1 MRQIIVSIIV
11 LALVFSCKNRG
22 AYKVDNDGHTSKD
35 SLPQINLARQQDS
48 IKRERIFEELAD
60 TAFGQICYGVCLE
73 KYIVAINEFCKPLN
87 KGKDYDFCLAGC
99 NFKIKRAINVEDR
112 VSYLNVSELENIRN
126 EKSIET
132 LFFNKK
138 LSSVCWYTTDI
149 SSSSSSG
156 GAKKMLDLI
165 SLFEKKYG
173 EPNIKK
179 PFEFSGV
186 VAEWQ
191 TDSRKITFNYIFSSS
206 QLIISFLNKEYK
218 REIDLYIDNILN
230 KEKER
235 RLATQMQDSI
245 NNANAL

>member
-1 MRQIIVSIIV
+1 MKRVLLSIIIVAV
-11 LALVFSCKNRG
+11 CFSCNNRG
-22 AYKVDNDGHTSKD
+22 TNNLDKSNQTIED
-35 SLPQINLARQQDS
+35 SIKQLVLIRQQDS
-48 IKRERIFEELAD
+48 IERERIFAALGD
-60 TAFGQICYGVCLE
+60 TVFGQICYGVSLE
-73 KYIVAINEFCKPLN
+73 KYLVAINEFCKPLN
-87 KGKDYDFCLAGC
+87 KGKDYDFCLVGC
-99 NFKIKRAINVEDR
+99 NFKIKHAINVEDR
-112 VSYLNVSELENIRN
+112 VLYRNISELESIRN
-126 EKSIET
+126 EKSSET

-138 LSSVCWYTTDI
+138 LSSVCWYSTDI

-165 SLFEKKYG
+165 SLFENKYG

-218 REIDLYIDNILN
+218 REIDLYIDEVLK

-235 RLATQMQDSI
+235 RLTTQMQDSI

>member
-1 MRQIIVSIIV
+1 M
-11 LALVFSCKNRG
+11 
-22 AYKVDNDGHTSKD
+22 
-35 SLPQINLARQQDS
+35 
-48 IKRERIFEELAD
+48 
-60 TAFGQICYGVCLE
+60 
-73 KYIVAINEFCKPLN
+73 N
-87 KGKDYDFCLAGC
+87 KGKDYDFCLVGC

>member
-1 MRQIIVSIIV
+1 M
-11 LALVFSCKNRG
+11 
-22 AYKVDNDGHTSKD
+22 
-35 SLPQINLARQQDS
+35 
-48 IKRERIFEELAD
+48 
-60 TAFGQICYGVCLE
+60 
-73 KYIVAINEFCKPLN
+73 N
-87 KGKDYDFCLAGC
+87 KGKDYDFCLVGC
-99 NFKIKRAINVEDR
+99 NFKIKHAINVEDR
-112 VSYLNVSELENIRN
+112 VLYRNISELESIRN
-126 EKSIET
+126 EKSSET

-138 LSSVCWYTTDI
+138 LSSVCWYSTDI

-165 SLFEKKYG
+165 SLFENKYG

-218 REIDLYIDNILN
+218 REIDLYIDEVLK